1 MGRISQAWTSLAS
14 LDAGSFSVNLIL
26 SIQYR
31 HADRWLFPDILSI
44 DQAVSSAGLG
54 PR

>member
-1 MGRISQAWTSLAS
+1 MDQLGLSRRWLI
-14 LDAGSFSVNLIL
+14 SVNLIL